1 MKFIVASL
9 FAFIFFSTNIT
20 TALAFAGGD
29 HGIGFGFVL
38 GGPEQDDLNSLIDS
52 ADTSVTGGIST
63 KNLDSAIELFAHYTY
78 RFSGTMFALQFRPS
92 YFSQSTSG
100 SGDPGDFDYSLS
112 GFTIFPIFKMYP
124 LENDFI
130 QFFLQTGLGYGRM
143 YGEIQEGSGKMEF
156 SGGNFGALFGLGAN
170 FCFFDGHCLVLEG
183 NYRYLPIE
191 RNIVSKSSGTF
202 TNTITGSKDDEAE
215 MNGRDIKTTFSGLH
229 GILSYNMSF

>member
-1 MKFIVASL
+1 M
-9 FAFIFFSTNIT
+9 T
-20 TALAFAGGD
+20 TALAFSGGD
-29 HGIGFGFVL
+29 HGIGFGFAL

-52 ADTSVTGGIST
+52 ADTTVSGGIST

-92 YFSQSTSG
+92 YFTQSTSG

-143 YGEIQEGSGKMEF
+143 YGEIQEGTGKMEF

-191 RNIVSKSSGTF
+191 RNIVTKSSGTF

-215 MNGRDIKTTFSGLH
+215 MNGRDIKTTFSGLQV
-229 GILSYNMSF
+229 ILSYNMSF